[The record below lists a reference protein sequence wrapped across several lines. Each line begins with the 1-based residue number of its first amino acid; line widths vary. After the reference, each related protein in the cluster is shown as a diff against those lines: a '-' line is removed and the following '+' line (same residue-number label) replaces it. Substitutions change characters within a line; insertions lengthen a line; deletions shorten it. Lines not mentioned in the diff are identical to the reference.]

1 MQMKATSPEE
11 QIQTLHSELE
21 TVRTTLKER
30 DQEIA
35 RFQEDLRKTKMK
47 LIEAQKVAAL
57 VAELKI
63 EATTDRLTGCW
74 NQNKLTDDLEVQKKG
89 TLIYFKLDNIGKIN
103 DALGFEAG
111 NETVIQIIRHLQ
123 KFLIKDYQ
131 LYRCWRS
138 EFAILIKDSTDE
150 GFELTEKIREYLDT
164 IHIMYQNTRIVP
176 ALLFSLT
183 DLALGDPIRHVYIT
197 LEEAKK
203 TKKTLVYSEEL
214 DSQEQF
220 LKGLEES
227 KTVSEA
233 FEKNLFFPVFQG
245 IRDNRR
251 CSPHYQKI
259 HKFECLIR
267 LQSGEKVLSP
277 FFFIKALEQGHQLS
291 RATKIMIM
299 KSCEAMAPYTYDF
312 SLNLTEQDLLDESM
326 LEYILFQ
333 FEGNRI
339 DPQRVTFE
347 ILEGI
352 GSLESDII
360 LQFLHTLKTK
370 GCKIAIDD
378 FGAEQSNIGRLLNFE
393 PDFIKIDARFI
404 KNLATDKKSRII
416 VENVYDLATRIGAEV
431 VAEFV
436 ENEAIQQVIEDIG
449 IHFSQGYLFSAPK
462 ADLPKPD

>member
-1 MQMKATSPEE
+1 MKETSPEK
-11 QIQTLHSELE
+11 QIQTLQSELE
-21 TVRTTLKER
+21 IARQTLKDR
-30 DQEIA
+30 DQEIE
-35 RFQEDLRKTKMK
+35 RFQKDFKKAKMQ
-47 LIEAQKVAAL
+47 LAEVQKVAAM

-74 NQNKLTDDLEVQKKG
+74 NQNKLTDDLEVHKKG

-111 NETVIQIIRHLQ
+111 NETVVQIIRNLQ
-123 KFLIKDYQ
+123 QFLTKDYQ

-138 EFAILIKDSTDE
+138 EFAILIKENTQQ
-150 GFELTEKIREYLDT
+150 GFELTEKIRDYLDSV
-164 IHIMYQNTRIVP
+164 HIMFEKTRIVP

-203 TKKTLVYSEEL
+203 TKKTLIYSDDL
-214 DSQEQF
+214 DAQEQF
-220 LKGLEES
+220 LKGLEEA

-245 IRDNRR
+245 IRDNRKN
-251 CSPHYQKI
+251 SPHYQKI

-277 FFFIKALEQGHQLS
+277 YFFMKGLEQGHQLS

-312 SLNLTEQDLLDESM
+312 SINLTEQDLLDESM
-326 LEYILFQ
+326 LEFVLFQ
-333 FEGNRI
+333 IEGNQI
-339 DPQRVTFE
+339 DPARVTFE

-352 GSLESDII
+352 GSMESDTI
-360 LQFLHTLKTK
+360 LGFLHTLKK
-370 GCKIAIDD
+370 KRCKIAIDD

-393 PDFIKIDARFI
+393 PDFIKIDAKFI

-416 VENVYDLATRIGAEV
+416 VENVFDLATRIGAEV

-436 ENEAIQQVIEDIG
+436 ENEDIQQVIEDIG
-449 IHFSQGYLFSAPK
+449 IHFSQGYLFSVPK
-462 ADLPKPD
+462 AELPESG